1 MKTNKTLNVFLALM
15 CIFMVCVVPAL
26 AEDTGSYKVIGADG
40 KEKTSSDTDEHD
52 DEDENAH
59 ENKDG
64 SDGLEISDFVDFETN
79 VDDTKKT
86 ALWTPY
92 QKITALIVAVFV
104 GLIVWSLII
113 RGIKFLSGNGE
124 SVSDAIF
131 GILGILGVV
140 LLVVVALNSVFSF
153 FEWSY

>member
-1 MKTNKTLNVFLALM
+1 MKINKIRNIFLALM
-15 CIFMVCVVPAL
+15 CIFMVCIAPAF
-26 AEDTGSYKVIGADG
+26 AETGSYKILDSNGN
-40 KEKTSSDTDEHD
+40 EKTSGDSSNNQVN
-52 DEDENAH
+52 ENT
-59 ENKDG
+59 KDSG
-64 SDGLEISDFVDFETN
+64 NLSADDFVNFKNN

-92 QKITALIVAVFV
+92 QKITALIVAVFI

-124 SVSDAIF
+124 TVSDAVF
-131 GILGILGVV
+131 GILGVLGVV

-153 FEWSY
+153 FSWSY